1 MAEDANSLDQVRAWC
16 EQARPLF
23 IVGLARSGTSMLQVA
38 FAQHSAM
45 FDIINCRETHI
56 YVKPDQPFEQPNHR
70 PTALYLK
77 GADNLKAYRQW
88 LRGLPGG
95 KGKLG
100 DADKIRCFF
109 WWAAH
114 HVYPG
119 RQPLEKTPG
128 HVHQLPLIFETFP
141 HAKVVV
147 CSREPLDVFA
157 SYRKRLQRSREEG
170 VDEAS
175 LRWLEKDGRAMVRVF
190 RRFHEAVVAAT
201 PSYGKHL
208 FMAPY
213 EWLVADPRVSL
224 QAVCDFAGMALEPG
238 MLQGSGS
245 SAEGGSGIQQRASDA
260 HKVLTPQEVAM
271 IEEATAP
278 LVALWRKPGPL
289 A

>member
-1 MAEDANSLDQVRAWC
+1 MPEDAHTLEEVRAWC

-45 FDIINCRETHI
+45 FDIRNCRETHI
-56 YVKPDQPFEQPNHR
+56 YVRPDHPLDRPNHR

-77 GADNLKAYRQW
+77 GAGNLKAYRQW

-95 KGKLG
+95 KSKLS

-114 HVYPG
+114 HVYRD

-128 HVHQLPLIFETFP
+128 HVRHLPLIFETFP
-141 HAKVVV
+141 RAKVVV

-175 LRWLEKDGRAMVRVF
+175 LRWLDKDGPAMVRVF
-190 RRFHEAVVAAT
+190 KRFHEAVVAAT
-201 PSYGKHL
+201 PTYGKQM

-213 EWLVADPRVSL
+213 EWLVADPKVSL
-224 QAVCDFAGMALEPG
+224 QAVCDFAGLAFEAP
-238 MLQGSGS
+238 MLQDGGGDSGG
-245 SAEGGSGIQQRASDA
+245 AIQQRASDA
-260 HKVLTPQEVAM
+260 HKVLTAQEVAL
-271 IEEATAP
+271 ITETAAP
-278 LVALWRKPGPL
+278 MVALWRKPGAL